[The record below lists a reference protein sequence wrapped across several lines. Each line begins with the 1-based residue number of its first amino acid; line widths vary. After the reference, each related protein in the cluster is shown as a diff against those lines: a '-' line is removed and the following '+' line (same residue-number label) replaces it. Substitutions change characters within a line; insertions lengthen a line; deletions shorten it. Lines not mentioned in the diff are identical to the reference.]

1 MKAGFYGVCSCQGLF
16 QQDLKFK
23 KEEIMKKWMVLM
35 LAVGF
40 VLTASFSAQADSVL
54 LPWIV
59 KNNTVSTIVTL
70 VNTANPDPTNDEKV
84 RFHLMYWYKASTQN
98 LPNERCEEVDFC
110 VPTSFNDILVFDAAG
125 NINRGAPLFGDTSVQ
140 GTKYTTVQGDA
151 LSLPADAPRRAFLI
165 ATNEIYTNES
175 CGVSRLMGGEDT
187 VYAEAM
193 VVDIATGAAW
203 GYDGYNPRN
212 ESSWLD
218 FSDNATRGT
227 DALGQIVASDRGEYA
242 FLTIMPPSVLT
253 TRLFVTPVYN
263 DMIRVGTGQHVA
275 VAVQLYC
282 DIGNNLGG
290 MYDYDERC
298 ISFNTARGIVCTDG
312 SDVSTYVSSGAWT
325 IFANTRAE
333 GWAYLFL
340 PPNRFVIPSHNINL
354 LLPTTQQAAIGK
366 LEFTVSGTSIDGTRI
381 GGAFNN
387 FIWLRSRLSSQED

>member
-1 MKAGFYGVCSCQGLF
+1 
-16 QQDLKFK
+16 
-23 KEEIMKKWMVLM
+23 MKKWMVLM

-59 KNNTVSTIVTL
+59 KNRTVSTIVTL
-70 VNTANPDPTNDEKV
+70 VNAADPGGNERV
-84 RFHLMYWYKASTQN
+84 RFHLIYWYKASTQN

-125 NINRGAPLFGDTSVQ
+125 NINHGAPLFGDTSVN

-165 ATNEIYTNES
+165 ATNEIYTTQNCGTAPVLGNEN
-175 CGVSRLMGGEDT
+175 T
-187 VYAEAM
+187 IYAEAM

-203 GYDGYNPRN
+203 GYDGYNPNNPRIAN
-212 ESSWLD
+212 TPESGIN
-218 FSDNATRGT
+218 FSDNATAGNL
-227 DALGQIVASDRGEYA
+227 DALGQIVASNNGEYA

-253 TRLFVTPVYN
+253 TRMFVTPVAAN
-263 DMIRVGTGQHVA
+263 MTQVGAGQVGVA
-275 VAVQLYC
+275 AQLYC
-282 DIGNNLGG
+282 DIGRNLGG

-298 ISFNTARGIVCTDG
+298 ISFDTVKQVICTDG

-340 PPNRFVIPSHNINL
+340 PNRNVTTSTNIQV
-354 LLPTTQQAAIGK
+354 PTTRQAAIGK
-366 LEFTVSGTSIDGTRI
+366 LEFTVSGASIDGTSI

-387 FIWLRSRLSSQED
+387 FIWLRGRI